1 VKRKNQKLIKKKIF
15 KILKKVSDLEIQK
28 MKKNQLKIV
37 KDAVESYIITK
48 K

>member
-28 MKKNQLKIV
+28 MKKNQLKIA